1 MSNSSGNNSSGDS
14 IGTNVLTVTV
24 IVGSVLLLLAALAG
38 PAPVRAEPAAQAAK
52 PAIEHVVVSTA
63 HAGHVS

>member
-24 IVGSVLLLLAALAG
+24 IVGSVLLLLATLAG
-38 PAPVRAEPAAQAAK
+38 PAPALAAAAK
-52 PAIEHVVVSTA
+52 PAIEHVIVSTA